1 MFRSRTMPLLLAVLC
16 ALLVGLSPAAPAAAA
31 TTHSAAPIW
40 IDSDTG
46 FDDAFAIAA
55 LLRSSKVNIL
65 GISAVAGNTT
75 LDNAANNILTLLDVG
90 GRTEIPVV
98 YGAAAPLVYPLS
110 RVGNFMHGPDGMWGV
125 QRPHDLSRLPKDPA
139 AAICA
144 AARANPSMTLLAL
157 GPVTNVALAARSCQA
172 DLAKITIVALN
183 GAKLGGNRTLVAET
197 NTYIDPQA
205 TAEMLHSGLQVTMFP
220 LDAFD
225 NIKFDTRNT
234 IPFLKNSRD
243 PLARL
248 LADPLDTYA
257 NTQSGGQ
264 STLFTL
270 PDLIAALYLLDP
282 SLGTAQNCLVVVH
295 LEDDYWRGSTIIAV
309 SVNDMIKTLG
319 TDAELSALAQRVFTD
334 RNFNLPFELYKI
346 LMRSPA
352 NAKVVLSLDVR
363 ENPTALLRHVFNDN

>member
-1 MFRSRTMPLLLAVLC
+1 MPLLLAVLC